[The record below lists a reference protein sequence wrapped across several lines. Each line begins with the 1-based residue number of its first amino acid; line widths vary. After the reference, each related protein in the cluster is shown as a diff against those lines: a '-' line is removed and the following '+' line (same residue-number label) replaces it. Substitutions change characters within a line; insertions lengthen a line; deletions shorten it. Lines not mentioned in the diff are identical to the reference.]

1 MHKQDLGRQ
10 GEKLAK
16 RYLKKKGYRHLAS
29 NYATRQG
36 EIDLVMQAGD
46 TLIFV
51 EVKTRIDED
60 YAPPEQVVNYGK
72 RKRIGAA
79 VRHFIRAHDVYDHP
93 CRFDIVAVIIGE
105 ASKPVIR
112 HQENAC
118 SLF

>member
-16 RYLKKKGYRHLAS
+16 RYLIKKGYRHLAS

-51 EVKTRIDED
+51 EVKTRVDED

-79 VRHFIRAHDVYDHP
+79 VRHFIQAYEAYDHP
-93 CRFDIVAVIIGE
+93 CRFDLEAVIIGE

>member
-46 TLIFV
+46 TLVFV
-51 EVKTRIDED
+51 EVKTRSDED
-60 YAPPEQVVNYGK
+60 YVPPEQVVNYGK

-79 VRHFIRAHDVYDHP
+79 VRHFIQAHDVHDHP
-93 CRFDIVAVIIGE
+93 CRFDIVAVIIDDTHE
-105 ASKPVIR
+105 PVIR

-118 SLF
+118 SLI